1 VARDESYIKRLA
13 ARVAEDIEEA
23 YGVPP
28 NFIELQAL
36 IRRFVENNPDA
47 DPENIDWVGVYDPRL
62 EYSEIVKAFK
72 RKYPMYRWEEEEQ
85 YGEERYLQELY
96 NYLLAQARDLPEDLR
111 ARLIKDLALELGVQ
125 PPTIQ
130 RVQKAEAVAVEAGPA
145 AKAEV
150 IEKPKKITITLEVL
164 AKYPILPEMS
174 RFLSGVSV
182 RQMPGE
188 VFERAFERVVE
199 ALEKGE
205 VKKASD
211 NHYIEV
217 LSYPAAVMLVT
228 AIGNEW
234 LKRRWAL
241 AEAMR
246 VERQLDIEDDAVF
259 DFIASKLGFE
269 KVAEDIDVDHD
280 MLRAYEY
287 RVPVARYLKVIGD
300 LLRDPRWKLVNQMV
314 HRGYV
319 YVRSR
324 AEVSRI
330 VREIMKGLLLK
341 KLSTVSPRDVP
352 SDLPVWE
359 YAERLKALLPERMP
373 RHIAAATM
381 AAKAGGEI
389 PPCITAML
397 AKIANGEDIS
407 HVENFTVAA
416 YLLNTGHSVD
426 EVIEVFRNRSD
437 FNEKIARY
445 QVEHIAGLRGSR
457 TRYRPPSCAKMRTY
471 GLCVEDG
478 RKCPRGV
485 RNPLDYHVLRPGK
498 REVEG
503 NAC

>member
-1 VARDESYIKRLA
+1 MRDESYVKRLA

-36 IRRFVENNPDA
+36 IRRFVENNPDT

-85 YGEERYLQELY
+85 YSEERYFQELY
-96 NYLLAQARDLPEDLR
+96 SYLLAQARDLPEDLR

-130 RVQKAEAVAVEAGPA
+130 RAQKAEAVAVEAGPA
-145 AKAEV
+145 AKAELV
-150 IEKPKKITITLEVL
+150 EKPKKITITLEVL

-182 RQMPGE
+182 RQMPSE
-188 VFERAFERVVE
+188 AFQRAFERVVE

-205 VKKASD
+205 VKKVSD

-259 DFIASKLGFE
+259 DFIASRLGFE
-269 KVAEDIDVDHD
+269 KVTEDIDLDHD
-280 MLRAYEY
+280 MLRSYEY

-319 YVRSR
+319 YIRGR

-359 YAERLKALLPERMP
+359 YAERVKALLPERMP
-373 RHIAAATM
+373 RHIAAVTV
-381 AAKAGGEI
+381 AAKAGGEM
-389 PPCITAML
+389 PPCIAAIL

-416 YLLNTGHSVD
+416 YLLNAGHSID

-478 RKCPRGV
+478 RRCPRGV
-485 RNPLDYHVLRPGK
+485 RNPLDYHFARPE
-498 REVEG
+498 RQEVG
-503 NAC
+503 R

>member
-1 VARDESYIKRLA
+1 MRRDESYVKRLA

-62 EYSEIVKAFK
+62 EYSEIVRAFK
-72 RKYPMYRWEEEEQ
+72 RKYPMYKWETEEQ
-85 YGEERYLQELY
+85 YTEEHYLQELY
-96 NYLLAQARDLPEDLR
+96 NYLLTQARDLPEDLR
-111 ARLIKDLALELGVQ
+111 IRLIKDLALELGIK

-130 RVQKAEAVAVEAGPA
+130 HAQEAVEAGPA
-145 AKAEV
+145 VKAELV
-150 IEKPKKITITLEVL
+150 EKPRPKKITITLEAL

-174 RFLSGVSV
+174 KFLSGIS
-182 RQMPGE
+182 MKEMTSE
-188 VFERAFERVVE
+188 VYQRAFERVVE

-205 VKKASD
+205 VKKISD
-211 NHYIEV
+211 NHYLEV

-228 AIGNEW
+228 AVGNEW

-246 VERQLDIEDDAVF
+246 VERQLDVEDDAVF
-259 DFIASKLGFE
+259 DLIASKLGFE
-269 KVAEDIDVDHD
+269 KVTGEMDLDHD
-280 MLRAYEY
+280 MLRTYEY
-287 RVPVARYLKVIGD
+287 RIPVARYLKAVGD

-319 YVRSR
+319 YIRSR

-341 KLSTVSPRDVP
+341 KLSTISPRDVP
-352 SDLPVWE
+352 SDLPIWE
-359 YAERLKALLPERMP
+359 YAERLKALLPERVP
-373 RHIAAATM
+373 KHIAAATM
-381 AAKAGGEI
+381 AAKAEGEI

-457 TRYRPPSCAKMRTY
+457 TRYRPPSCATMKTY
-471 GLCVEDG
+471 GLCIEDG
-478 RKCPRGV
+478 RKCPRDI
-485 RNPLDYHVLRPGK
+485 RNPLDYHIARPRK
-498 REVEG
+498 QDVK
-503 NAC
+503 NTA